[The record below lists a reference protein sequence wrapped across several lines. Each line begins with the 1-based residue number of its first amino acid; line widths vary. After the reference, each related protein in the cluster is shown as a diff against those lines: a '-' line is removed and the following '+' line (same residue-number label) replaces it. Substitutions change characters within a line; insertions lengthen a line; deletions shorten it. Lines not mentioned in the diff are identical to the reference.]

1 MFSPFIDTI
10 LIFGGINAMMALGLY
25 LPLSAGQ
32 LSLAQGGFMAIGA
45 YTSAVLT
52 RNLGVPFGFALLG
65 GASLASM
72 VGIAVGFP
80 ALRIR
85 GLYLLLMTLGFNE
98 IIRVFFLNFKYTGG
112 VGGFGGILPST
123 NIYNL
128 YLVLILLII
137 FFYRL
142 ENSHLGRILRTIGQ
156 DQDAA
161 EARGVPLTRMK
172 TLAFGGG
179 AFIAGLAGGF
189 YAHFVM
195 FIESE
200 NFGFFTSL
208 ESMIFVLL
216 GGSSVFAGPILG
228 AYLVTLIPEIFRFMQ
243 TFRYEIFGASL
254 VIMMILRPTGL
265 LDEEVIRLSWWRGKL
280 LRRKLK

>member
-1 MFSPFIDTI
+1 MLFSPYVDTI

-52 RNLGVPFGFALLG
+52 VKFSVPFGFALLA
-65 GASLASM
+65 GAACASI

-85 GLYLLLMTLGFNE
+85 GIYLLLMTLGFNE

-112 VGGFGGILPST
+112 VGGFGGILPLT

-128 YLVLILLII
+128 YGVLILLII
-137 FFYRL
+137 FFYRFQ
-142 ENSHLGRILRTIGQ
+142 NSHLGRILRTIGQ

-161 EARGVPLTRMK
+161 ESRGIPLTRMK

-208 ESMIFVLL
+208 EALIFVLL
-216 GGSSVFAGPILG
+216 GGSRIYVGPILG
-228 AYLVTLIPEIFRFMQ
+228 AYTVTVIPEIFRFVQ
-243 TFRYEIFGASL
+243 TFRYEIFGSIL
-254 VIMMILRPTGL
+254 VIMMIIRPKGI
-265 LDEEVIRLSWWRGKL
+265 LDEEIIRVSWWK
-280 LRRKLK
+280 RRFSRR

>member
-1 MFSPFIDTI
+1 MFSPFVDTI

-45 YTSAVLT
+45 YASAVLT
-52 RNLGVPFGFALLG
+52 VKFSVPFVLALLAG
-65 GASLASM
+65 ACCASL

-85 GLYLLLMTLGFNE
+85 GIYLLLMTLGFNE

-112 VGGFGGILPST
+112 VGGFGGILPLT

-128 YLVLILLII
+128 YGVLILLVI

-142 ENSHLGRILRTIGQ
+142 QNSHLGRILRTIGQ

-161 EARGVPLTRMK
+161 ESRGIPLTRMK

-208 ESMIFVLL
+208 EAMIFVLL
-216 GGSSVFAGPILG
+216 GGSRIYVGPILG
-228 AYLVTLIPEIFRFMQ
+228 AYTVTVFPEIFRFVQ
-243 TFRYEIFGASL
+243 TFRYEIFGSLL
-254 VIMMILRPTGL
+254 VIMMILRPKGI
-265 LDEEVIRLSWWRGKL
+265 LDEEIIRLSWWKARFSRG
-280 LRRKLK
+280 

>member
-128 YLVLILLII
+128 YLVLTLLII

-216 GGSSVFAGPILG
+216 GGSSVFVGPILG

-265 LDEEVIRLSWWRGKL
+265 LDEEVIRLSWWRGKFQ
-280 LRRKLK
+280 RQRLK

>member
-1 MFSPFIDTI
+1 LFTPFVDTI

-45 YTSAVLT
+45 YTSAVFTT
-52 RNLGVPFGFALLG
+52 RFGLPFGPALFI

-72 VGIAVGFP
+72 VGVVVGFP

-85 GLYLLLMTLGFNE
+85 GIYLLLMTLGFNE

-112 VGGFGGILPST
+112 VGGFGGILPLT
-123 NIYNL
+123 NMYNL
-128 YLVLILLII
+128 YGILILLII
-137 FFYRL
+137 FFYRFQ
-142 ENSHLGRILRTIGQ
+142 NSHLGRILRTIGQ

-161 EARGVPLTRMK
+161 EARGIPLTRMK

-195 FIESE
+195 FIDSE

-208 ESMIFVLL
+208 EAMIFVLL
-216 GGSSVFAGPILG
+216 GGSNVFAGPVLG
-228 AYLVTLIPEIFRFMQ
+228 AYLVTVIPEIFRFIQ
-243 TFRYEIFGASL
+243 TFRYEIFGSIL
-254 VIMMILRPTGL
+254 VIMMILRPKGI
-265 LDEEVIRLSWWRGKL
+265 LDEEIIRPIWWKGKL
-280 LRRKLK
+280 LNRWSK

>member
-216 GGSSVFAGPILG
+216 GGSSVFVGPILG

-254 VIMMILRPTGL
+254 VVMMILRPTGI
-265 LDEEVIRLSWWRGKL
+265 LDEEIIRLSWWRGKL
-280 LRRKLK
+280 LRQRLK

>member
-1 MFSPFIDTI
+1 
-10 LIFGGINAMMALGLY
+10 MMALGLY

-142 ENSHLGRILRTIGQ
+142 ENSHQGRILRTIGQ

-161 EARGVPLTRMK
+161 EARGIPLTRMK

-216 GGSSVFAGPILG
+216 GGSSVFVGPILG

-254 VIMMILRPTGL
+254 VVMMILRPTGI
-265 LDEEVIRLSWWRGKL
+265 LDEEIIRLSWWRGKL
-280 LRRKLK
+280 LRQRLK

>member
-1 MFSPFIDTI
+1 
-10 LIFGGINAMMALGLY
+10 MMGLGLY

-52 RNLGVPFGFALLG
+52 VNFALPFSLALLI
-65 GASLASM
+65 GASLASF
-72 VGIAVGFP
+72 VGVIVGFP

-85 GLYLLLMTLGFNE
+85 GIYLLLMTLGFNE
-98 IIRVFFLNFKYTGG
+98 IIRVFFLNFRYTGG
-112 VGGFGGILPST
+112 VGGFGGMLPMT

-128 YLVLILLII
+128 YGILTLLII

-142 ENSHLGRILRTIGQ
+142 QNSHLGRILRAIGQ

-161 EARGVPLTRMK
+161 EARGIPLTRMK

-179 AFIAGLAGGF
+179 AFVAGLAGGF
-189 YAHFVM
+189 YAHFVL

-208 ESMIFVLL
+208 EAMIFVLL
-216 GGSSVFAGPILG
+216 GGSNTFAGPVLG
-228 AYLVTLIPEIFRFMQ
+228 AYLVTLVPEAFRFVQ
-243 TFRYEIFGASL
+243 IFRYEIFGSIL
-254 VIMMILRPTGL
+254 VIMMILRPKGILDDEVVSLTWWKEGL
-265 LDEEVIRLSWWRGKL
+265 LNRRRG
-280 LRRKLK
+280 

>member
-45 YTSAVLT
+45 YTSAVLS

-65 GASLASM
+65 GASLASL

-142 ENSHLGRILRTIGQ
+142 ENSHLGRVLRTIGQ

-161 EARGVPLTRMK
+161 EARGIPLTRMK

-208 ESMIFVLL
+208 EAMIFVLL
-216 GGSSVFAGPILG
+216 GGSSVFVGPILG
-228 AYLVTLIPEIFRFMQ
+228 AYLVTLIPEIFRFTQ

-265 LDEEVIRLSWWRGKL
+265 LDEKIIRLSWWRGKL
-280 LRRKLK
+280 LRQRSQ

>member
-1 MFSPFIDTI
+1 MFTPYVDTI

-32 LSLAQGGFMAIGA
+32 LSLSQGGFMAIGA

-52 RNLGVPFGFALLG
+52 SRFGLPFGPALFI
-65 GASLASM
+65 GASLASL
-72 VGIAVGFP
+72 VGVIVGFP
-80 ALRIR
+80 AIRIR
-85 GLYLLLMTLGFNE
+85 GIYLLLMTLGFNE

-112 VGGFGGILPST
+112 VGGFGGILPLT
-123 NIYNL
+123 NMYTL
-128 YLVLILLII
+128 YGVLILLVI
-137 FFYRL
+137 FFYRFQ
-142 ENSHLGRILRTIGQ
+142 NSHLGRILRTIGQ

-161 EARGVPLTRMK
+161 EARGIPLTRMK

-208 ESMIFVLL
+208 EAMIFVLL
-216 GGSSVFAGPILG
+216 GGSGVFAGPVLG
-228 AYLVTLIPEIFRFMQ
+228 AYLVTVIPEIFRFIQ
-243 TFRYEIFGASL
+243 TFRYEIFGSIL
-254 VIMMILRPTGL
+254 VVMMILRPKGI
-265 LDEEVIRLSWWRGKL
+265 LDEEIIRLDWWKGKL
-280 LRRKLK
+280 LNRGVK